1 MSKPVQSLLR
11 AATRDIKFKLPDEY
25 QKTETKAKP
34 EQALHTKESS
44 LIMARVSHE
53 RYKNIVKC
61 AVPKHRLNPVLMM
74 FRRENDDIQV
84 IDDSNMSSPGDWVL
98 VRRDDSIPDEDVKH
112 RLERVVYQYGKYIDP
127 LTNRRTLGL
136 YYDDDM
142 THLERIKV
150 DL

>member
-1 MSKPVQSLLR
+1 
-11 AATRDIKFKLPDEY
+11 
-25 QKTETKAKP
+25 
-34 EQALHTKESS
+34 
-44 LIMARVSHE
+44 MARVSHE